1 MSAATAWRS
10 LERETGIE
18 PATNSLE
25 GCDST
30 TELLP
35 PSLTARYARNFGE
48 ASPLSSRTHLVRRFG
63 GKTRL
68 TSKLPT
74 LRPSTRCAR
83 SGHSTLPSA
92 ACHERAA
99 LSGESSGGEG
109 RIRTF
114 EAAGATDLQSVAFDR
129 FATSPKLFCRLP
141 SPRPAAHTFQA
152 ASPLATKAAPTF
164 PTAIS
169 LEREKFRATC
179 DREAWLVTWS
189 WRRDLNP
196 RPADYKSAALPD

>member
-1 MSAATAWRS
+1 M
-10 LERETGIE
+10 ERETGIE

-35 PSLTARYARNFGE
+35 PSLTARYARNFGGQARYFRE
-48 ASPLSSRTHLVRRFG
+48 
-63 GKTRL
+63 L
-68 TSKLPT
+68 TSFAASAGKPALLP
-74 LRPSTRCAR
+74 RPSCADSAPQPLREALPWLAIR
-83 SGHSTLPSA
+83 SR
-92 ACHERAA
+92 ERRERLAKD
-99 LSGESSGGEG
+99 GGEG

-141 SPRPAAHTFQA
+141 SPRPPHVLFRRLRQ
-152 ASPLATKAAPTF
+152 SRQKPLQLSQPPSAWNERSSARRVTPTKLA
-164 PTAIS
+164 
-169 LEREKFRATC
+169 
-179 DREAWLVTWS
+179 AWLVTWS